1 VTWVRPPRHSRQVQ
15 ISFCT
20 LDSSSSASSVMTCAQ
35 APQLAA
41 LATRAGAWFVV
52 SRSGTTAKEQQAGIR
67 YVTALSF

>member
-1 VTWVRPPRHSRQVQ
+1 
-15 ISFCT
+15 
-20 LDSSSSASSVMTCAQ
+20 MTCAQ